1 MSRNERL
8 GRVARF
14 SVLYPFTQQA
24 ARITKAKKRYLF
36 CIVLTYQYLCPAIL
50 QSDKKEFMIRKAN
63 KGDIQRIIELLH
75 QVNMVHHVLRP
86 DLFKPYTT
94 KYNEQELEVMLDD
107 DSKPIF
113 VNDEGAV
120 LGYAFCQITEV
131 KGDQLLEDIKTLYID
146 DICVDENARGKHVG
160 KALYEYVR
168 DYAKTIGCNN
178 ITLNVWEGN
187 EPALHFYK
195 NMGMQVQKTT
205 MEIIL

>member
-1 MSRNERL
+1 
-8 GRVARF
+8 
-14 SVLYPFTQQA
+14 
-24 ARITKAKKRYLF
+24 
-36 CIVLTYQYLCPAIL
+36 
-50 QSDKKEFMIRKAN
+50 MIRKAN

-113 VNDEGAV
+113 VNDEGTV

-131 KGDQLLEDIKTLYID
+131 KGNQLLEDIKTLYID

-160 KALYEYVR
+160 KAIYEYVR